1 MGKCLITK
9 LQGTASNERLP
20 RLGYFSFIA
29 KKRNSSTPAAFIVAG
44 NSELISDKPI
54 IVNGNTVKNYSFAGE
69 GIIIKLTEDDTFI
82 CIKAK
87 GLTAVNSYTPQGA
100 IKTEQL
106 QGLYGIPFVSFGPGC
121 VDTIDMPASC
131 VTPSLVSLDANVNI
145 NIDDFNVC
153 QNLSTLIINGNMI
166 GSGSNS
172 IRAIP
177 STNIVT
183 FVVRGH
189 CSFTMQYSDFSKFV
203 NLHELQVDNIT
214 GNYQDLLNAMHSAGR
229 NSGEVYIN
237 GAHFTFSQ
245 SGWS

>member
-9 LQGTASNERLP
+9 LQGTTSNKRLP

-29 KKRNSSTPAAFIVAG
+29 KKNKSATPVFVVGG
-44 NSELISDKPI
+44 NSELISDKPVI
-54 IVNGNTVKNYSFAGE
+54 AGGNTVKNYSFTGE
-69 GIIIKLTEDDTFI
+69 NNFIKLTEDDTFI
-82 CIKAK
+82 CIKAN
-87 GLTAVNSYTPQGA
+87 GLTSFDTYISQGN
-100 IKTEQL
+100 IITEQL
-106 QGLYGIPFVSFGPGC
+106 QGLYGIPFSAFNPGC

-131 VTPSLVSLDANVNI
+131 VTPSLVALNANVNI

-153 QNLSTLIINGNMI
+153 QNLSVLIIDGNMI

-183 FVVRGH
+183 FAVRGH
-189 CSFTMQYSDFSKFV
+189 SSFPMVWTDFSKFL
-203 NLHELQVDNIT
+203 NLRELQVDNISGEHST
-214 GNYQDLLNAMHSAGR
+214 LLNAMHDAGR
-229 NSGEVYIN
+229 TSGEIYLN
-237 GAHFTFSQ
+237 GSHYTFSQ

>member
-29 KKRNSSTPAAFIVAG
+29 KKPKSATPAFAVAG
-44 NSELISDKPI
+44 NSEIISDKPI
-54 IVNGNTVKNYSFAGE
+54 IANGNTVKNYSFAGE
-69 GIIIKLTEDDTFI
+69 GIVIKLTEDDTFI

-87 GLTAVNSYTPQGA
+87 GLTAFDTYVSQGH

-106 QGLYGIPFVSFGPGC
+106 QGLSGIPFSGFNPSC
-121 VDTIDMPASC
+121 VDVIDMPASC
-131 VTPSLVSLDANVNI
+131 VTPSLVAINANVNI
-145 NIDDFNVC
+145 NIDDFKVC
-153 QNLSTLIINGNMI
+153 ENLTTLIVDGNMI
-166 GSGSNS
+166 GSGSDS
-172 IRAIP
+172 IKAIP
-177 STNIVT
+177 STKIVT

-189 CSFTMQYSDFSKFV
+189 CSFIMQYSDFSKFV

-229 NSGEVYIN
+229 NSGDVYIN

>member
-9 LQGTASNERLP
+9 LQGTTSNERLP

-29 KKRNSSTPAAFIVAG
+29 KKRDSYTPAFAVSG
-44 NSELISDKPI
+44 NSELISDKPVI
-54 IVNGNTVKNYSFAGE
+54 AGGNTVNQYSFSGLNNV
-69 GIIIKLTEDDTFI
+69 IKLTEDDTFI

-87 GLTAVNSYTPQGA
+87 GLTALDTWVSQGN

-106 QGLYGIPFVSFGPGC
+106 QGLYGIPFTVFNPGC

-131 VTPSLVSLDANVNI
+131 VTPSLVALNANVNI

-153 QNLSTLIINGNMI
+153 ENLTTLVANGNMI

-189 CSFTMQYSDFSKFV
+189 SSFPMVWTDFSKFV
-203 NLHELQVDNIT
+203 NLNELQVDNIT
-214 GNYQDLLNAMHSAGR
+214 GNHQDLLNAMHSAGR
-229 NSGEVYIN
+229 TSGEIYLN
-237 GAHFTFSQ
+237 GSHYTFSQ

>member
-9 LQGTASNERLP
+9 LQGTTSNERLP

-29 KKRNSSTPAAFIVAG
+29 KKREGFTPAFSVSG

-54 IVNGNTVKNYSFAGE
+54 IANGNTVKNYSFTGE
-69 GIIIKLTEDDTFI
+69 GNVIKLTEDDTFI
-82 CIKAK
+82 CIKAN
-87 GLTAVNSYTPQGA
+87 GLTAFDTYISQGA

-106 QGLYGIPFVSFGPGC
+106 QGLYGIPFSGFNPGC

-131 VTPSLVSLDANVNI
+131 VTPSLIALNANVNI

-153 QNLSTLIINGNMI
+153 ENLSTLIVGGNMI

-183 FVVRGH
+183 FVVAGH
-189 CSFTMQYSDFSKFV
+189 SSFPMVWTDFSKFL
-203 NLHELQVDNIT
+203 NLRELQVDNISGEHRT
-214 GNYQDLLNAMHSAGR
+214 LLNAMHDAGR
-229 NSGEVYIN
+229 TSGEIYLN
-237 GAHFTFSQ
+237 GSHYTFSQ

>member
-9 LQGTASNERLP
+9 LDGIVSNKRLP
-20 RLGYFSFIA
+20 KIGYFSFIA
-29 KKRNSSTPAAFIVAG
+29 RKSGSATPAFMVAG
-44 NSELISDKPI
+44 NSELISDKPVI
-54 IVNGNTVKNYSFAGE
+54 AGGNTVNQYSFSGE
-69 GIIIKLTEDDTFI
+69 NNLIKLTEDDTFI

-87 GLTAVNSYTPQGA
+87 GLTTFDTYVSQGH

-106 QGLYGIPFVSFGPGC
+106 QGLSGIRFTAFNPGC

-131 VTPSLVSLDANVNI
+131 VTPSLVALNANVNI

-153 QNLSTLIINGNMI
+153 QNLSTLIISGNMI
-166 GSGSNS
+166 GRGSNS
-172 IRAIP
+172 IKAIP

-189 CSFTMQYSDFSKFV
+189 SSFPMVWADFSKFLKLREV
-203 NLHELQVDNIT
+203 QVDNISGEHST
-214 GNYQDLLNAMHSAGR
+214 LLNAMHDAGR
-229 NSGEVYIN
+229 TSGEIYLN
-237 GAHFTFSQ
+237 GSHYTFSQ

>member
-29 KKRNSSTPAAFIVAG
+29 RIAGSASPIFVVGG
-44 NSELISDKPI
+44 NSELISDKPVI
-54 IVNGNTVKNYSFAGE
+54 IGGRSVNQYSFSGE
-69 GIIIKLTEDDTFI
+69 NITIKLTEDNTFI

-87 GLTAVNSYTPQGA
+87 GLTEFDTYLSQGY
-100 IKTEQL
+100 ITTEQL
-106 QGLYGIPFVSFGPGC
+106 QGLHGISFSGFNPGC

-131 VTPSLVSLDANVNI
+131 VTPSLVVINANVNI
-145 NIDDFNVC
+145 NIDDFKVC
-153 QNLSTLIINGNMI
+153 ENLTTLIVDGNMI
-166 GSGSNS
+166 GSGSDS
-172 IRAIP
+172 IKAIP
-177 STNIVT
+177 STKIVT

-189 CSFTMQYSDFSKFV
+189 CSFTMKYSDFSKFV

-214 GNYQDLLNAMHSAGR
+214 GNYQDLLNAMHNAGR
-229 NSGEVYIN
+229 NSGEIYIN
-237 GAHFTFSQ
+237 GAYYTFSQ

>member
-9 LQGTASNERLP
+9 LQGTVSNKRLP

-29 KKRNSSTPAAFIVAG
+29 KKSGSSTPAFSVSG
-44 NSELISDKPI
+44 NSELISDKPVI
-54 IVNGNTVKNYSFAGE
+54 AGGNTVNQYSFSGE
-69 GIIIKLTEDDTFI
+69 NNVIKLTEDDTFI
-82 CIKAK
+82 CIKAN
-87 GLTAVNSYTPQGA
+87 GLTSFDASISVGA

-106 QGLYGIPFVSFGPGC
+106 QGLYGIPFTGFNPGC
-121 VDTIDMPASC
+121 VNTIDMPASC
-131 VTPSLVSLDANVNI
+131 VTPSLVALNANVNI

-153 QNLSTLIINGNMI
+153 QNLSVLIVNGNMI

-189 CSFTMQYSDFSKFV
+189 SSFPMVWTDFSKFV
-203 NLHELQVDNIT
+203 NLHELLVDNIT
-214 GNYQDLLNAMHSAGR
+214 GNHQDLLNAMHSAGR
-229 NSGEVYIN
+229 TSGEIYLN
-237 GAHFTFSQ
+237 GSHYTFSQ

>member
-9 LQGTASNERLP
+9 LQGTVSNERLH

-29 KKRNSSTPAAFIVAG
+29 KKTKSATHAFAVAG
-44 NSELISDKPI
+44 NSELISDKPVI
-54 IVNGNTVKNYSFAGE
+54 AGGNTVNQYSFSGSNN
-69 GIIIKLTEDDTFI
+69 IIKLTEDDTFI

-87 GLTAVNSYTPQGA
+87 GLTTLDTSIPEGS

-106 QGLYGIPFVSFGPGC
+106 QGLYGIPFSSFNPSC
-121 VDTIDMPASC
+121 VNTIDMPASC
-131 VTPSLVSLDANVNI
+131 VTTSLVALNANVNI

-153 QNLSTLIINGNMI
+153 QNLSVLIANGNMI
-166 GSGSNS
+166 GSGSDS

-189 CSFTMQYSDFSKFV
+189 SSFPMVFTDFSKFV
-203 NLHELQVDNIT
+203 KLRELKVDNIT
-214 GNYQDLLNAMHSAGR
+214 GEHSTLLNAMHDAGR
-229 NSGEVYIN
+229 TSGEIYIN
-237 GAHFTFSQ
+237 GSHYTFSQ

>member
-9 LQGTASNERLP
+9 LQGTTSNERLP

-29 KKRNSSTPAAFIVAG
+29 KKRDGFEPVFIIAG

-54 IVNGNTVKNYSFAGE
+54 IANGNTVKNYSFAGE
-69 GIIIKLTEDDTFI
+69 GIAIKLTEDDTFI

-87 GLTAVNSYTPQGA
+87 GLIAVDTYVDAGA
-100 IKTEQL
+100 IQTEQL
-106 QGLYGIPFVSFGPGC
+106 QGLYGIPFSVFNPGC

-131 VTPSLVSLDANVNI
+131 VTPSLVALNANVNI
-145 NIDDFNVC
+145 NIDDFKVC
-153 QNLSTLIINGNMI
+153 KNLRTLIVIGNMI
-166 GSGSNS
+166 GSSSNS

-177 STNIVT
+177 STNLRT

-189 CSFTMQYSDFSKFV
+189 SSFPMVWTDFSKFL
-203 NLHELQVDNIT
+203 NLFELQVDNIT
-214 GNYQDLLNAMHSAGR
+214 GNHQDLLNAMHSAGR
-229 NSGEVYIN
+229 TSGEIYLN
-237 GAHFTFSQ
+237 GAHYTFSQ

>member
-29 KKRNSSTPAAFIVAG
+29 KKRDGYTPAFSIAG
-44 NSELISDKPI
+44 DSELISDKPI
-54 IVNGNTVKNYSFAGE
+54 IANGNTVKNYSFTG
-69 GIIIKLTEDDTFI
+69 GGNIIKLTEDDTFI
-82 CIKAK
+82 CIKAN
-87 GLTAVNSYTPQGA
+87 GLTVFDTWVSEGNIQ
-100 IKTEQL
+100 TEQL
-106 QGLYGIPFVSFGPGC
+106 QGLYGIPFNAFNPGC

-131 VTPSLVSLDANVNI
+131 VTPSLVVINANVNI

-153 QNLSTLIINGNMI
+153 QNLSTLIVNGNMI

-189 CSFTMQYSDFSKFV
+189 SSFPMVWTDFSKFV

-214 GNYQDLLNAMHSAGR
+214 GNHQDLLNAMHSAGR
-229 NSGEVYIN
+229 TSGEIYLN
-237 GAHFTFSQ
+237 GAHYTFSQ

>member
-9 LQGTASNERLP
+9 LQGTTSNERLP

-29 KKRNSSTPAAFIVAG
+29 KKSGNATPAFAVAG
-44 NSELISDKPI
+44 VSELISDKPI
-54 IVNGNTVKNYSFAGE
+54 IANGNTVKNYSFAGE
-69 GIIIKLTEDDTFI
+69 GIVIKLTEDNTFI

-87 GLTAVNSYTPQGA
+87 GLTAFDSYISEGS
-100 IKTEQL
+100 IKTDKLE
-106 QGLYGIPFVSFGPGC
+106 GLYGIPFSGFNPGC

-131 VTPSLVSLDANVNI
+131 VTESLVALNANVNI
-145 NIDDFNVC
+145 NIDDFKVC
-153 QNLSTLIINGNMI
+153 NRITTLIVSGNMI
-166 GSGSNS
+166 GSGPNS
-172 IRAIP
+172 IKAIP
-177 STNIVT
+177 SSGIVT

-214 GNYQDLLNAMHSAGR
+214 GNYQDLLNAMHNAGR
-229 NSGEVYIN
+229 NSGDIYIN

>member
-9 LQGTASNERLP
+9 LDGIVSNKRLP

-29 KKRNSSTPAAFIVAG
+29 RKSGSATPAFVVAG
-44 NSELISDKPI
+44 NSELISDKPVI
-54 IVNGNTVKNYSFAGE
+54 AGGNTVNQYSFSGE
-69 GIIIKLTEDDTFI
+69 NNLIKLTEDDTFI
-82 CIKAK
+82 CIKAN
-87 GLTAVNSYTPQGA
+87 GLTSFNSYTSEGR

-106 QGLYGIPFVSFGPGC
+106 QGLYGIPFTGFNPGC

-131 VTPSLVSLDANVNI
+131 VTPSLVALNANVNI

-153 QNLSTLIINGNMI
+153 QNLSTLVISGNMI

-189 CSFTMQYSDFSKFV
+189 SSFPMVWTDFSKFV

-214 GNYQDLLNAMHSAGR
+214 GNHQDLLNAMHSAGR
-229 NSGEVYIN
+229 TSGEIYLN
-237 GAHFTFSQ
+237 GAHYTFSQ

>member
-9 LQGTASNERLP
+9 LQGTTSNERLP
-20 RLGYFSFIA
+20 RLGYLSFIA
-29 KKRNSSTPAAFIVAG
+29 KKRDSLTPAFNVDG

-54 IVNGNTVKNYSFAGE
+54 IANGNTVKNYSFTGE
-69 GIIIKLTEDDTFI
+69 GNVIKLTEDDTFI
-82 CIKAK
+82 CIKAN
-87 GLTAVNSYTPQGA
+87 GLTSFDAYISEGA

-106 QGLYGIPFVSFGPGC
+106 QGLYGIPFSGFNPGC
-121 VDTIDMPASC
+121 VYTIDMPASC
-131 VTPSLVSLDANVNI
+131 VTPSLVALNANVNI

-153 QNLSTLIINGNMI
+153 QNLSTLIIDGNMI

-189 CSFTMQYSDFSKFV
+189 SSFPMVWTDFSKFV

-214 GNYQDLLNAMHSAGR
+214 GNHQDLLNAMHSAGR
-229 NSGEVYIN
+229 TSGEIYLN
-237 GAHFTFSQ
+237 GSHYTFSQ